1 MPYYNE
7 DGNRLSVEEMDRLF
21 NPFHGT
27 EFIYRHGLIFLDQ
40 DHLKAYE
47 TFTPGKLREDKEWAA
62 SVYMLTADIEL
73 RSKAAPYI
81 NLVIREI
88 SWDGILSTDFGHGHL
103 AAIYWAF
110 GMWGGCS
117 WGGWEG
123 DDGKKVPKVDT
134 VSEAF
139 SMGGPL
145 QLIAL
150 VAQAHR
156 WGLGGKIPAL
166 AKVFIGGV
174 SNG

>member
-1 MPYYNE
+1 MPYYDE
-7 DGNRLSVEEMDRLF
+7 DGNKLSAEELDKLF

-27 EFIYRHGLIFLDQ
+27 KFIYCHGLIFLDQ

-47 TFTPGKLREDKEWAA
+47 VLTPGGRREDKEWAA
-62 SVYMLTADIEL
+62 SVYMLTADGEL
-73 RSKAAPYI
+73 RRKSVLHI
-81 NLVIREI
+81 NPVTREI
-88 SWDGILSTDFGHGHL
+88 IWNGILSTDFGHGHL

-110 GMWGGCS
+110 GLWGGCS
-117 WGGWEG
+117 WGGW
-123 DDGKKVPKVDT
+123 DDGAGNKVPKVDI
-134 VSEAF
+134 VSEGF

-166 AKVFIGGV
+166 AKVFAGM
-174 SNG
+174 